1 MNSRNI
7 WKAESTGQCDR
18 LMIEDHVQG
27 GVSQECRK
35 GVGYWNGRK

>member
-7 WKAESTGQCDR
+7 QKVESSGPCDR
-18 LMIEDHVQG
+18 LMIGDHVQG

-35 GVGYWNGRK
+35 GVGY